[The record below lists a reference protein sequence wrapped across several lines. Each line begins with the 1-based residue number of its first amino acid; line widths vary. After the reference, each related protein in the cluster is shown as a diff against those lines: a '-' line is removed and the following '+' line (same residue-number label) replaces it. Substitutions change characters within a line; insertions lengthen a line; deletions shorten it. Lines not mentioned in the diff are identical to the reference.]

1 MTKTTVVLFDLDGV
15 LVDATEWHYES
26 LNRALALFGFAINRY
41 EHLSAYNGLP
51 TRTKLEMLSVEKG
64 LPRSLHGLI
73 KRLKQVYTKEEILS
87 KCWPVFEKEY
97 MLSRLRREGY
107 RLGVCSNAIRETLTL
122 MLERSGILKYFDLVM
137 SNEDVAN
144 PKPDPEIYVEAI
156 RRLEVSPDQVIIVE
170 DAPHGIEAAR
180 RSGARVLEVSGFHEV
195 DYWRLF
201 PLLTPETP
209 AKKETSC

>member
-1 MTKTTVVLFDLDGV
+1 MTKPIAILFDLDGV

-64 LPRSLHGLI
+64 LPRALHGLI
-73 KRLKQVYTKEEILS
+73 KRLKQVYTKEEILA

-97 MLSRLRREGY
+97 MLSRLCREGY
-107 RLGVCSNAIRETLTL
+107 TLAVCSNAIRETMTL
-122 MLERSGILKYFDLVM
+122 MLERSGVLKYFELVL
-137 SNEDVAN
+137 SNEDVVN
-144 PKPDPEIYVEAI
+144 PKPDPEIYLKAMERLRVKPDEA
-156 RRLEVSPDQVIIVE
+156 LIIE

-180 RSGARVLEVSGFHEV
+180 RSGAHVLEVAGFHEV
-195 DYWRLF
+195 DYWKIAPMLGV
-201 PLLTPETP
+201 
-209 AKKETSC
+209 TSC

>member
-1 MTKTTVVLFDLDGV
+1 MTTKPTAILFDLDGV
-15 LVDATEWHYES
+15 LIDATEWHYES
-26 LNRALALFGFAINRY
+26 LNRALALFGFSINRY

-64 LPRSLHGLI
+64 LPRALHPLI

-107 RLGVCSNAIRETLTL
+107 TLAVCSNAIRETMTL
-122 MLERSGILKYFDLVM
+122 MLERSGVLKYFELVL
-137 SNEDVAN
+137 SNEDVDR
-144 PKPDPEIYVEAI
+144 PKPDPEIYLKAME
-156 RRLEVSPDQVIIVE
+156 RLQVKPEQVLIIE

-180 RSGARVLEVSGFHEV
+180 RSGARVLEVAGFHEV
-195 DYWRLF
+195 DYWKLA
-201 PLLTPETP
+201 P
-209 AKKETSC
+209 ALEVGSC

>member
-1 MTKTTVVLFDLDGV
+1 MTRPAAVLFDLDGV
-15 LVDATEWHYES
+15 LIDATEWHYES

-107 RLGVCSNAIRETLTL
+107 TLAVCSNAIRETMTL
-122 MLERSGILKYFDLVM
+122 MLERSGVLKYFDLVL
-137 SNEDVAN
+137 SNEDVEH
-144 PKPDPEIYVEAI
+144 PKPDPEIYLKAME
-156 RRLEVSPDQVIIVE
+156 RLQLKPEQVLIVE

-180 RSGARVLEVSGFHEV
+180 RSGARVLEVAGFHEV
-195 DYWRLF
+195 DYWKLA
-201 PLLTPETP
+201 P
-209 AKKETSC
+209 ALEVTSC